1 MKFNTQMNAK
11 VFLVPFVAALAI
23 LFIGMTSAYS
33 TDFPIQNVEFNGVE
47 LHGFNS
53 VDNIAGFTGEN
64 VPVRVTFRANT
75 DSEDVKIRV
84 EIYSGRDDV
93 IETTGRFNVVD
104 GNTYT
109 KLLSLELPDD
119 LKDITK
125 DLTLV
130 VRVYDANHDT
140 NDEEQEY
147 VVKMQR
153 ESYEFD
159 VLSID
164 YEPSVSA
171 GDIVPVSVVVENT
184 GFQDLEDGYVVV
196 SIDELGVSK
205 RGYFGDLAPT
215 EDCYIYEDYYND
227 RLSVD
232 CDDNSVDSTQKTV
245 YVKIPESS
253 DAGVYTLNV
262 RVYNG
267 DASVRAEGL
276 IKVDGSASGAVIA
289 AVKNQDLKAGETK
302 TYDLIIVNPTDSV
315 RVYNIQA
322 VSGTALQ
329 VSVPSVVTVGPESS
343 DTVPVQVTATSG
355 ADVGAYTF
363 SVDVNGEQVVFGAN
377 VTSGRAGTSSSIVA
391 LTVVL
396 VIVFVVLLIVLIV
409 LLTRKEKPS
418 EEVETSYY

>member
-1 MKFNTQMNAK
+1 MNAK
-11 VFLVPFVAALAI
+11 ALLISLMAVFAVVLVASAV
-23 LFIGMTSAYS
+23 SAYS
-33 TDFPIQNVEFNGVE
+33 TDLAWINSVEFNGVE
-47 LHGFNS
+47 LN
-53 VDNIAGFTGEN
+53 DWNTNIAGFTGDS

-93 IETTGRFNVVD
+93 IETTGRFNVVA

-125 DLTLV
+125 DLTLI

-140 NDEEQEY
+140 WDAEQTY

-159 VLSID
+159 ILSID

-171 GDIVPVSVVVENT
+171 GDIVPISVVVENT
-184 GFQDLEDGYVVV
+184 GFNELEDGYVVV
-196 SIDELGVSK
+196 SIAELGVSK
-205 RGYFGDLAPT
+205 RGYFGDLVA
-215 EDCYIYEDYYND
+215 
-227 RLSVD
+227 VD
-232 CDDNSVDSTQKTV
+232 KDDEDSTDSLQKTV
-245 YVKIPESS
+245 YLKIPDSA
-253 DAGVYTLNV
+253 DAGVYTLSV
-262 RVYNG
+262 RVYNS
-267 DASVRAEGL
+267 DTSVSAESL
-276 IKVDGSASGAVIA
+276 IKIDSSASGAVLA

-315 RVYNIQA
+315 KVYTIQA

-343 DTVPVQVTATSG
+343 ATVPVQVTATSG

-363 SVDVNGEQVVFGAN
+363 SVNVNGEQVVFGAN
-377 VTSGRAGTSSSIVA
+377 VTGGRASTSSSIVA

-409 LLTRKEKPS
+409 LLTRKDKPI

>member
-1 MKFNTQMNAK
+1 MNAK
-11 VFLVPFVAALAI
+11 ALLISLMAVFAVVLVASAVSATSLATI
-23 LFIGMTSAYS
+23 DS
-33 TDFPIQNVEFNGVE
+33 VEFNGVE
-47 LHGFNS
+47 LNEL
-53 VDNIAGFTGEN
+53 DTNIAGFAGDT
-64 VPVRVTFRANT
+64 VPVRVTFRANA
-75 DSEDVKIRV
+75 DSEDVKVRV

-93 IETTGRFNVVD
+93 IETTGRFNVVA

-119 LKDITK
+119 LKGITK
-125 DLTLV
+125 DLTLS
-130 VRVYDANHDT
+130 VRIYDANHDT
-140 NDEEQEY
+140 DDVEQEY

-159 VLSID
+159 ILSID
-164 YEPSVSA
+164 YETSVSA

-184 GFQDLEDGYVVV
+184 GFNELEDGYVVV

-205 RGYFGDLAPT
+205 RGYFGDLVAV
-215 EDCYIYEDYYND
+215 DND
-227 RLSVD
+227 D
-232 CDDNSVDSTQKTV
+232 EDSTDSLQKTV
-245 YVKIPESS
+245 YLRIPDSA
-253 DAGVYTLNV
+253 DAGVYTLDV
-262 RVYNG
+262 RVYNS
-267 DASVRAEGL
+267 DASASAESL
-276 IKVDGSASGAVIA
+276 IKIDGSASGAVLA

-302 TYDLIIVNPTDSV
+302 TYDLIIVNPSDSV
-315 RVYNIQA
+315 KVYTIQA

-343 DTVPVQVTATSG
+343 ETVPVQVTATSG
-355 ADVGAYTF
+355 AGVGAYTF

-377 VTSGRAGTSSSIVA
+377 VTGGRASTSSSVIA

-409 LLTRKEKPS
+409 LLTRKDKPI